1 MVKTFLTILITVSS
15 GIKVKSALDR
25 CFSLMILYFYIL
37 NRIYKILSVNDVVE
51 RKSNHWSKD
60 GGGIFGQVLSDR
72 TDPTYNRSG

>member
-1 MVKTFLTILITVSS
+1 
-15 GIKVKSALDR
+15 
-25 CFSLMILYFYIL
+25 MILYFYIL